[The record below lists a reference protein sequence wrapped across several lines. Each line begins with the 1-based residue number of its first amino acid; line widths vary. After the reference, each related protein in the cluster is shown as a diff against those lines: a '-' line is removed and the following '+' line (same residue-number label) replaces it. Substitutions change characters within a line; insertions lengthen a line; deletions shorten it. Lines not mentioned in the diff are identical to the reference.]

1 MSHLV
6 CYTIR
11 MKMIMKDIEL
21 NENGNAV
28 VDGTEYEVRGF
39 DHEGQE
45 AIVIHELDLIS
56 YDEGDNW
63 EEMEQIMTF
72 NDLKFSDISETH
84 GEDAIQ
90 AYVELP
96 NGFDVSVVKHRF
108 SYGGEK
114 GLYEIGVF
122 DTQRK
127 GVGVDAM
134 CDPCDWGDTVKGW
147 LNESDVEDWIN
158 VIKKL

>member
-1 MSHLV
+1 MSHPLW
-6 CYTIR
+6 YTIR

-63 EEMEQIMTF
+63 EEME
-72 NDLKFSDISETH
+72 
-84 GEDAIQ
+84 
-90 AYVELP
+90 
-96 NGFDVSVVKHRF
+96 
-108 SYGGEK
+108 
-114 GLYEIGVF
+114 
-122 DTQRK
+122 
-127 GVGVDAM
+127 
-134 CDPCDWGDTVKGW
+134 
-147 LNESDVEDWIN
+147 
-158 VIKKL
+158 